1 MASYGIGLAL
11 DDIDVMTLE
20 PVTGEQALTLESMSG
35 AHAMAELA
43 TSCVATC
50 SCCIT
55 CCCCCCG

>member
-1 MASYGIGLAL
+1 MASHGIGLAL
-11 DDIDVMTLE
+11 DDIDVETLE
-20 PVTGEQALTLESMSG
+20 PVMYANTLTLESVMG
-35 AHAMAELA
+35 AHAMAEMA

>member
-1 MASYGIGLAL
+1 MAIQRVALAL
-11 DDIDVMTLE
+11 DDIDVETLE
-20 PVTGEQALTLESMSG
+20 PVADLTALTLESMSG

>member
-1 MASYGIGLAL
+1 LAL
-11 DDIDVMTLE
+11 DEIEVETLE
-20 PVTGEQALTLESMSG
+20 PVMYDNTLTLESVMG
-35 AHAMAELA
+35 AHAMAEMA

>member
-1 MASYGIGLAL
+1 MAIQRVALAL
-11 DDIDVMTLE
+11 DDIDVETLE
-20 PVTGEQALTLESMSG
+20 PIADLNALTLESMSG